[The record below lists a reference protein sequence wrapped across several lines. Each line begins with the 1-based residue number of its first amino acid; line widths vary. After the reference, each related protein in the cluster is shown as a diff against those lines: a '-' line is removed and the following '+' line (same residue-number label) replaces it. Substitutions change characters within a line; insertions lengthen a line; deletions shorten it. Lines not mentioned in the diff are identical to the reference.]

1 MSMVS
6 EYDYLFKILIIGDS
20 SVGKSC
26 MLLRFADD
34 IFNDTYIST
43 IGVDFKIRTIDHNNK
58 TIKLQIWDT
67 AGQERFRTITS
78 SYYRGAH
85 AIIVVYDITDKDS
98 FEHIKAWMCECDRYA
113 SETVIKLL
121 VGNKCDIG
129 EKRQVAYE
137 QGVELAHQFG
147 LKFLETSA
155 KSNINIEK
163 AFRTVAEEL
172 CDFMKTQK
180 LIDFRNPEHK
190 LITPGKSVSQVSS
203 WCC

>member
-1 MSMVS
+1 MSTMS
-6 EYDYLFKILIIGDS
+6 EYDYLFKILIVGDS
-20 SVGKSC
+20 SIGKSC

-34 IFNDTYIST
+34 TFNDTYIST
-43 IGVDFKIRTIDHNNK
+43 IGVDFKIRTIDLNNK

-85 AIIVVYDITDKDS
+85 AIIIVYDITDKTS
-98 FEHIKAWMCECDRYA
+98 FEHVRTWMCECDRYA
-113 SETVIKLL
+113 SETVIRML
-121 VGNKCDIG
+121 VGNKCDIEG
-129 EKRQVAYE
+129 KRQVSHA
-137 QGVELAHQFG
+137 QGLELAEQFG
-147 LKFLETSA
+147 LKFIETSA

-163 AFRTVAEEL
+163 TFKMVAEQL
-172 CDFMKTQK
+172 CDFMKNHK

-190 LITPGKSVSQVSS
+190 LIAPGKPVNPPS